1 MQDFAL
7 VTEGPT
13 DHTVI
18 KNILIGYFK
27 AQREP
32 AINREHPDPQVKP
45 PAGGWT
51 LLFQYLRD
59 KKFRQAFQLNQF
71 LIIQVDTD
79 VSEQVGFDVPH
90 QDGKGPLPVATL
102 VMSVIERLRREIG
115 EPDLTTYS
123 GRFIFAIAVHQIE
136 CWMLPL
142 WFSDAKAEKITG
154 CITTLGG
161 CKELREKL
169 KQQRF
174 RWIRPEEKDTRYFEA
189 SRGFLKTNILNVQGR
204 KNPSLALFLVDLDQR
219 GLVLPPET

>member
-1 MQDFAL
+1 M
-7 VTEGPT
+7 
-13 DHTVI
+13 
-18 KNILIGYFK
+18 
-27 AQREP
+27 R
-32 AINREHPDPQVKP
+32 
-45 PAGGWT
+45 
-51 LLFQYLRD
+51 
-59 KKFRQAFQLNQF
+59 
-71 LIIQVDTD
+71 
-79 VSEQVGFDVPH
+79 
-90 QDGKGPLPVATL
+90 
-102 VMSVIERLRREIG
+102 VIERLRREIG

-123 GRFIFAIAVHQIE
+123 GRFIFAIAVHQVE